1 MSGETDASVS
11 GWTVDTLHGHMLRVL
26 DEMDRRYQ
34 QRYEAQQEGVA
45 AALAAQEKAVNAAL
59 IAADRAVIKAELA
72 AEKRFESVNEF
83 RATLSDQAATLMPRL
98 EAESR
103 LQTIGVAVSE
113 IKDRIN
119 RSEGVGHGAYLAWTV
134 AGSAVVLV
142 LAILG
147 FALARGGP

>member
-1 MSGETDASVS
+1 MSGETEASVS
-11 GWTVDTLHGHMLRVL
+11 GWTVDTLRQDLSRIL

-83 RATLSDQAATLMPRL
+83 RATLSDQAANLMPRL

-103 LQTIGVAVSE
+103 IQTIADKLAEVT
-113 IKDRIN
+113 DRLN
-119 RSEGVGHGAYLAWTV
+119 RSEGKGTGLASAGSIMVAVIGVMIGV
-134 AGSAVVLV
+134 AGVVL
-142 LAILG
+142 
-147 FALARGGP
+147 ALLK

>member
-1 MSGETDASVS
+1 MSGETEAAVS
-11 GWTVDTLHGHMLRVL
+11 GWTVDTLKDHVETVL
-26 DEMDRRYQ
+26 AELDRRYQ

-83 RATLSDQAATLMPRL
+83 RATLSDQAANLMPRL

-103 LQTIGVAVSE
+103 IQTVADKLAEVTNRLNRSEGKGTGLASAWAVAVAVAGMTIGVA
-113 IKDRIN
+113 
-119 RSEGVGHGAYLAWTV
+119 GV
-134 AGSAVVLV
+134 
-142 LAILG
+142 
-147 FALARGGP
+147 ALALLK